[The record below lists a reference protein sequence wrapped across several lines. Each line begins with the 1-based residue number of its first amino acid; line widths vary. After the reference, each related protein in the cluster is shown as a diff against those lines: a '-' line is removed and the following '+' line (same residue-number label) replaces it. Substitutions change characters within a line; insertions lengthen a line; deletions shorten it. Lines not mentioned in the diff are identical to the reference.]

1 MIKSNYCTTPE
12 SLRQAINAEVNAC
25 VVDGETFAVLVEGNS
40 LGEFY
45 INVLNAREITALV
58 ADGDSISGMQGYGY
72 RFYNRITD
80 ADEIVN
86 EFFSTS
92 KLAI

>member
-1 MIKSNYCTTPE
+1 MIKSNHCTTPE
-12 SLRQAINAEVNAC
+12 ALRRAIGEAVNEC
-25 VVDGETFAVLVEGNS
+25 VTDGETFAVLVEGNS

-45 INVLNAREITALV
+45 INVLNSREIAALV
-58 ADGDSISGMQGYGY
+58 ADGDSISGMRGYGY
-72 RFYNRITD
+72 RFYNRIAD
-80 ADEIVN
+80 ADEIVS

>member
-1 MIKSNYCTTPE
+1 MIKSNHCTTPE
-12 SLRQAINAEVNAC
+12 ALRRAIGEAVNEC
-25 VVDGETFAVLVEGNS
+25 VTDGETFAVLVEVNS

-45 INVLNAREITALV
+45 INVLNSREIAALV
-58 ADGDSISGMQGYGY
+58 TDGDSISGMQGYGY
-72 RFYNRITD
+72 RFYNRIAD
-80 ADEIVN
+80 ASEIVN